1 MTSTT
6 TLAKNFATM
15 KNFSLPGDGITRL
28 AFSDEDWNA
37 RDFIIGLMKQAG
49 LSIRIDSFGNI
60 FGHKE
65 GQNPHAPAVMCGSH
79 IDSVPHG
86 GNFDGVLGV
95 LGAIEA
101 INRMNKN
108 GFINYN
114 PLKIVVFMCEESSRF
129 GVATLGSKAMCG
141 ELTVNE
147 MKRLKDASNNSLYD
161 VLLARNLH
169 PDNVQKE
176 IQPGDLKACIEM
188 HIEQGKVLETLHK
201 TIGVV
206 TGIAAP
212 TRMKLMLTGK
222 ADHSGAT
229 PMGMRNDALCAA
241 AEIIIAVENAAANSV
256 RPAVGT
262 VGIVKAAPNVM
273 NVIPGKVELG
283 IDIRSIYSQVKTDV
297 TADVKKSIESITK
310 NRNIDYKIEML
321 SNEEPVKLN
330 PSVIDTIA
338 TICENK
344 KITYHKMPSGAG
356 HDTMHLAQLAP
367 AGMIFIPCRDGISHN
382 PAEWVD
388 MDDIEQGVNVLY
400 ETLCCLSSNK

>member
-1 MTSTT
+1 MTATT

-15 KNFSLPGDGITRL
+15 QNFSLPGDGITRL
-28 AFSDEDWNA
+28 AFSDEDWKA
-37 RDFIIGLMKQAG
+37 RDFIIGLLQQAG
-49 LSIRIDSFGNI
+49 LSIKIDNFGNI
-60 FGHKE
+60 FGRKE
-65 GQNPHAPAVMCGSH
+65 GQNPHAPTVMCGSH

-114 PLKIVVFMCEESSRF
+114 PLKIAVFMCEESSRF

-212 TRMKLMLTGK
+212 TRMKLILTGK

-283 IDIRSIYSQVKTDV
+283 IDIRSIYSQAKTDV
-297 TADVKKSIESITK
+297 TADVKKRMESITK

-330 PSVIDTIA
+330 PLVIDTIA

-344 KITYHKMPSGAG
+344 KIAYHKMPSGAG
-356 HDTMHLAQLAP
+356 HDTMHLAQFAP
-367 AGMIFIPCRDGISHN
+367 AGMIFIPCRAGISHN
-382 PAEWVD
+382 PAEWAD
-388 MDDIEQGVNVLY
+388 MDDIEQGVDVLY
-400 ETLCCLSSNK
+400 KTLCCLSSNK